1 MPLEAVDAA
10 LDRVALTVVDL
21 VKLRGAPFRV
31 SLFMSAPWTT
41 VLRMSDHRVL
51 RSFLAP
57 EGDAVHALA
66 PLVLDGAPA
75 VIGKHGDGAL
85 WTCDLTTGERVARPI
100 DLDSAAPEDPVP
112 DAEGTI
118 WGDDEGEDLEGEKGE
133 ADAYE
138 VVSRLTAATLDG
150 RPVIVTG
157 GGRFDLTS
165 LLGED
170 YMGGAVRCWDLATG
184 EKVGKTMTG
193 HGLGVTALSILPS
206 ERGSL
211 VLSSSEEGVLLVS
224 ALASGERVAEIR
236 GSYNGAM
243 TAAVVNGRPLAIT
256 GGHDPH
262 VEVWDA
268 LTGEAVGGARQ
279 TGDYVYAI
287 AVTELADRTVIL
299 TGGDDNSLRIWDL
312 ASGQPVGVPLS
323 GHADA
328 IQEITLTRLGGRPIA
343 VTEAREEPP
352 RIWDLARAEQL
363 GGTLAV
369 PDEQAPTAVTV
380 AEINGEPVVVTGHD
394 DGTIR
399 VWSISAA

>member
-1 MPLEAVDAA
+1 
-10 LDRVALTVVDL
+10 
-21 VKLRGAPFRV
+21 
-31 SLFMSAPWTT
+31 
-41 VLRMSDHRVL
+41 MSDHRVL
-51 RSFLAP
+51 RTFLDP
-57 EGDAVHALA
+57 EGGAVHALA

-75 VIGKHGDGAL
+75 VLGQHDGAL
-85 WTCDLTTGERVARPI
+85 WTCDLTTGERVARPV

-118 WGDDEGEDLEGEKGE
+118 WDRDAEDEELEDEKGE

-138 VVSRLTAATLDG
+138 VVSRLTVATLDG

-184 EKVGKTMTG
+184 EKIGRTMTG
-193 HGLGVTALSILPS
+193 HGLGVTALAILPS
-206 ERGSL
+206 ERGPL

-224 ALASGERVAEIR
+224 ALASGERVTEIR
-236 GSYNGAM
+236 GSYDGAM
-243 TAAVVNGRPLAIT
+243 AAAVVDGRPLAIT

-268 LTGEAVGGARQ
+268 LTGEPVGGPRQ
-279 TGDYVYAI
+279 IGDYVSAI
-287 AVTELADRTVIL
+287 AVTELADRAVIL
-299 TGGDDNSLRIWDL
+299 TGGDDNTLRIWDL
-312 ASGQPVGVPLS
+312 TTGRPVGVPLS

-328 IQEITLTRLGGRPIA
+328 IQEITLTRLGGRPVA
-343 VTEAREEPP
+343 VSKAREEPP

-363 GGTLAV
+363 GGTLTV
-369 PDEQAPTAVTV
+369 PDEQAPTAVT
-380 AEINGEPVVVTGHD
+380 ATEINGEPVVVTGHD

>member
-1 MPLEAVDAA
+1 MV
-10 LDRVALTVVDL
+10 RSS
-21 VKLRGAPFRV
+21 GAHFRI
-31 SLFMSAPWTT
+31 SLFMS
-41 VLRMSDHRVL
+41 VLRPTILHMNDHRVL
-51 RSFLAP
+51 RSFLSP
-57 EGDAVHALA
+57 EGGAVHALA
-66 PLVLDGAPA
+66 QLSLDGASA
-75 VIGKHGDGAL
+75 VVGNHGDGTVF
-85 WTCDLTTGERVARPI
+85 TCDLTTGERVARPI
-100 DLDSAAPEDPVP
+100 DLDSAAPEDPAP
-112 DAEGTI
+112 DVEGTI
-118 WGDDEGEDLEGEKGE
+118 WDQDDEDFEAEKGE

-184 EKVGKTMTG
+184 AKIGKTMIG
-193 HGLGVTALSILPS
+193 HGLGVTALAILPS
-206 ERGSL
+206 KRGPL

-224 ALASGERVAEIR
+224 VLASGERITEIR
-236 GSYNGAM
+236 GSYNGEM
-243 TAAVVNGRPLAIT
+243 TAAVVDGRPLAVT

-262 VEVWDA
+262 IEVWDA
-268 LTGEAVGGARQ
+268 LTGEPVGAPRQ
-279 TGDYVYAI
+279 TGDYVSAI
-287 AVTELADRTVIL
+287 AVTELASRALIL
-299 TGGDDNSLRIWDL
+299 TGSDDNTLRIWDL
-312 ASGQPVGVPLS
+312 ATGQLVGVPLS

-328 IQEITLTRLGGRPIA
+328 IQEITLSRLGGRPVV

-363 GGTLAV
+363 GNALAV
-369 PDEQAPTAVTV
+369 PDEPAPTAVT
-380 AEINGEPVVVTGHD
+380 ATEINGEPVVVTGHH